1 MVESVIGQQKNQT
14 QKVDG
19 LFDNLLFAIKQKAL
33 DKVSPITHRAQ
44 DSWFQAQKGFV
55 NTINKALKIELKTTY
70 TEELAQ
76 KLKHSHERKIE
87 KQMQKEVGD
96 KLKQNRELYILR
108 KKYYENLLEKF
119 DGDKEAD
126 KLIKEARNKELEA
139 INNKYKEMV
148 NPYQKSLNK
157 KLRDD
162 TYLQKQLGQDDTP
175 ISDYGKSS
183 NSSSGIDTKAGLEG
197 LHNPKRL
204 NELREALQYR
214 DIVPVEVTNHPEQ
227 KTPIPLPI
235 PPQVGKVS
243 EFRPDTVLNPETMES
258 SISKALSST
267 PLTIEKSQQ
276 EQENDFRLEKADEAR
291 ELETRALEKEFRQ
304 SHLDLQEQQV
314 YYLKKI
320 TEKEFGGGNGESGG
334 GIIDTVSN
342 LAGNVL
348 DIMSFK
354 KGGKPGLISKGFNAV
369 KNVLGFGGPKGASKA
384 GGIVKGIGNFAKN
397 MMGKGGGKAGGF
409 LAKAGGKMLGS
420 FGRLAAGAAKFAG
433 PVGLALTAANGLYDG
448 FTGAFDDDA
457 ITAREG
463 KDAKDITAGDR
474 IKHGA
479 ANALSGLTFG
489 LVGKDSIMNVGE
501 SFMNFLGG
509 KGWNTNQ
516 EVKDTGGDPG
526 GGLFDT
532 MIDASPIGLVK
543 DLVTGNLEN
552 NAAFKGASSVA
563 NSVMGFLGFDT
574 KKKEKAIDENGNEVE
589 VEKDKNIVDHAKDA
603 FNASPVGWL
612 GKKLGLWGND
622 DKKEP
627 PKEALEAGV
636 VAEAGNGKGKESP
649 LEANSGEN
657 PLPTSHLAEIDRMY
671 GVAPKDDSKAALP
684 LADATTDS
692 PSAQTSSA
700 TIVTNNNS
708 TVVQQQGPRYR
719 ISDQSTL
726 MLSVQGA

>member
-1 MVESVIGQQKNQT
+1 MVKSVIGQQKKQT

-44 DSWFQAQKGFV
+44 DSWLQAQKGFV

-96 KLKQNRELYILR
+96 KLKQNRELYMLR
-108 KKYYENLLEKF
+108 KRYYEDLLEKF

-162 TYLQKQLGQDDTP
+162 THLQKQLGQDDPYT
-175 ISDYGKSS
+175 SDYGKSS
-183 NSSSGIDTKAGLEG
+183 NYSSGINTKAGLED

-243 EFRPDTVLNPETMES
+243 EFRPDTVLNPDTMES

-342 LAGNVL
+342 LAGNIM
-348 DIMSFK
+348 DIMSLK

-369 KNVLGFGGPKGASKA
+369 KNVLGFGGPKAPGASKA
-384 GGIVKGIGNFAKN
+384 GGIVKGLGNFAKN
-397 MMGKGGGKAGGF
+397 MFGKGGGKAGSF
-409 LAKAGGKMLGS
+409 LAKAGGKMMGS
-420 FGRLAAGAAKFAG
+420 FGRLARFAG

-516 EVKDTGGDPG
+516 EVKDSGGDPG
-526 GGLFDT
+526 GNI
-532 MIDASPIGLVK
+532 IDGMLKAPL
-543 DLVTGNLEN
+543 DLITGNVDDNPYLKTAGN
-552 NAAFKGASSVA
+552 VA
-563 NSVMGFLGFDT
+563 NSVMGFLGFNT
-574 KKKEKAIDENGNEVE
+574 KKKEKVIDENGNEVE

-627 PKEALEAGV
+627 PKEALEANAV
-636 VAEAGNGKGKESP
+636 TEAGYGKGKESP

-657 PLPTSHLAEIDRMY
+657 PLPTSHLAELDRMY